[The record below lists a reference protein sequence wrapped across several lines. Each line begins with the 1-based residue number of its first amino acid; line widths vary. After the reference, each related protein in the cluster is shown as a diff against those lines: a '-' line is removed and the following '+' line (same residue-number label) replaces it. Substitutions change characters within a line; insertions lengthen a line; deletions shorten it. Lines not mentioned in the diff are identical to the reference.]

1 VEPRTP
7 FLQRGKTLFLSKEC
21 GKNDC
26 CVDCHTIRGTRAEGQ
41 EGPDLT
47 HVGSRR
53 SIAAGILPN
62 NAGTLAGWI
71 ADSQHLKPENRM
83 PSFGIYSGE
92 ELRALA
98 AYLKSLK

>member
-1 VEPRTP
+1 
-7 FLQRGKTLFLSKEC
+7 LFLSKEC
-21 GKNDC
+21 GKDDC
-26 CVDCHTIRGTRAEGQ
+26 CVDCHTIQGTPADSQ

-71 ADSQHLKPENRM
+71 ADSQHIKPENRM
-83 PSFGIYSGE
+83 PSFDIYSGE
-92 ELRALA
+92 DLRALA
-98 AYLKSLK
+98 AYLQSLK